1 MKNVLNVVVVVVV
14 GSLFGLFISK
24 LGNFWFPPESGINAL
39 INTGINTGL
48 NPTTIDLSL
57 LEFTI
62 GLVFKFNIF
71 SIVGIL
77 LAALIYKQII
87 K

>member
-1 MKNVLNVVVVVVV
+1 MKNVLNVIVVVVV

-24 LGNFWFPPESGINAL
+24 LGNVWFPAPSSVNDL

-48 NPTTIDLSL
+48 NPTTVDLSL
-57 LEFTI
+57 VEFTI

-71 SIVGIL
+71 SVIGII

>member
-1 MKNVLNVVVVVVV
+1 MKNVLNIVVVVVV

-24 LGNFWFPPESGINAL
+24 LGNFWFPTGTVNTL

-71 SIVGIL
+71 SILGIL
-77 LAALIYKQII
+77 IAALVYKQII

>member
-24 LGNFWFPPESGINAL
+24 LGNLWFPPESSMNAL

-48 NPTTIDLSL
+48 NPTTVDLSL
-57 LEFTI
+57 VEFTI

-71 SIVGIL
+71 SIIGIV

>member
-1 MKNVLNVVVVVVV
+1 MKNVLNVVVVIVV
-14 GSLFGLFISK
+14 GSLLGLFISK
-24 LGNFWFPPESGINAL
+24 LGNFWFPTGNINAL

-48 NPTTIDLSL
+48 NPTTIDLNL
-57 LEFTI
+57 VEFTV

-71 SIVGIL
+71 SILGIFI
-77 LAALIYKQII
+77 AALIYKQLI